1 MFARDWRGVASAPAS
16 IIADPVRCVSNAA
29 GAADDG
35 SGVVAIVGKDKVGRL
50 VDLSGLNDELDETFG
65 GDLPEEHTFHEP
77 SAVCLRQLRED
88 PNKEPKEEVQE
99 LDLFAK
105 AKGKYGSRAHLTAKM
120 PERCCVSDAGH
131 HACFLF
137 ERKNDNW
144 IYKDTLGRMESG
156 HEPYELCLPR
166 GCAWDSDDQ
175 VYVADWG
182 NNRIQV
188 FDLPSYTSKEAEDYS
203 TMSLAQLKRAA
214 RLSSR
219 DFAGC
224 VAKQDFIDVLEA
236 PAYNEAFTLNTQEPY
251 QRGYVVKHDDRSDEQ
266 KAEDEAI
273 ERERRKVEEAAAKE
287 QEAKERARLQEIA
300 DYGEPGSSEED
311 SDEDSEDETTAGS
324 PAKSKASPEKPA
336 ADRVEINRVD
346 GVEGDATI
354 RHTGHGP
361 LAPQQAERRRCEA
374 PACWVEEDGSVGAR
388 TM

>member
-16 IIADPVRCVSNAA
+16 IVADPVRCVSNAA

-35 SGVVAIVGKDKVGRL
+35 SGVVAVVGKDKIGRL

-65 GDLPEEHTFHEP
+65 HDLPEEHTFHEP

-188 FDLPSYTSKEAEDYS
+188 FDLPSYSSKGSGRLRDHVPGA
-203 TMSLAQLKRAA
+203 AQA
-214 RLSSR
+214 
-219 DFAGC
+219 
-224 VAKQDFIDVLEA
+224 
-236 PAYNEAFTLNTQEPY
+236 
-251 QRGYVVKHDDRSDEQ
+251 
-266 KAEDEAI
+266 
-273 ERERRKVEEAAAKE
+273 RRK
-287 QEAKERARLQEIA
+287 
-300 DYGEPGSSEED
+300 
-311 SDEDSEDETTAGS
+311 
-324 PAKSKASPEKPA
+324 
-336 ADRVEINRVD
+336 
-346 GVEGDATI
+346 TI
-354 RHTGHGP
+354 
-361 LAPQQAERRRCEA
+361 Q
-374 PACWVEEDGSVGAR
+374 
-388 TM
+388 